1 MEEKKKRSFWES
13 FKIWFGLGA
22 LMFGTYCGANMA
34 SGVYAT
40 TYMVTFGGGW
50 MWVCLAI
57 FIAFMAFFCAVS
69 LNFIRAY
76 KVDNYNS
83 YYLALWGA
91 DKPGTNPVVKVIVS
105 IFFDVYTTLM
115 GVVTVAATIALFANL
130 MESLFNIPIGVGS
143 IIAVVMFTL
152 LSMYGAAFLRKF
164 NTVMTISLIAAL
176 AAILIFVI
184 AMRGDVLAQRMFDF
198 EGGMNWSGKTLASHF
213 GMLVSYCFTTAS
225 WGGSLSNYAENI
237 HTKKDAIGS
246 GILIGVMVASLF
258 FVTSLIVLPFLPDAF
273 VATPILSICKEYM
286 PGVMTAIYWLVVML
300 SVISTGPTFIF
311 NTSNRFVKVW
321 KTEKV
326 PQRVKLF
333 VIALAFL
340 LLCLALS
347 KIGLIAICGESVIL
361 LIQGVSAMK
370 ETETIRSA
378 PRTEGTVWK
387 AFRATAPQ
395 TLPVFAGYL
404 VLGLGYGIYVQSLG
418 LPVWLPPLMGT
429 VVYGG
434 SLEFVL
440 ASLLLGSFA
449 PVSAFLMAL
458 MIQARHLFYGLTMLQ
473 RYRGYGLRSAYMIF
487 AMSDETFSITCS
499 AEPPEG
505 VDKGWFMFF
514 ITLLD
519 QIYWVASAAMGA
531 ALGSVLP
538 FSTEGVDFV
547 MTAMFVVIF
556 LNQWEKEK
564 QHASA
569 IIGIAAPL
577 VCLRIFGSGSFLIPS
592 MVCIL
597 AALLLLRR
605 PIEAKE
611 SEAAK

>member
-1 MEEKKKRSFWES
+1 MQEQNE
-13 FKIWFGLGA
+13 
-22 LMFGTYCGANMA
+22 TN
-34 SGVYAT
+34 
-40 TYMVTFGGGW
+40 
-50 MWVCLAI
+50 
-57 FIAFMAFFCAVS
+57 
-69 LNFIRAY
+69 LNRAP
-76 KVDNYNS
+76 
-83 YYLALWGA
+83 AW
-91 DKPGTNPVVKVIVS
+91 
-105 IFFDVYTTLM
+105 
-115 GVVTVAATIALFANL
+115 
-130 MESLFNIPIGVGS
+130 
-143 IIAVVMFTL
+143 
-152 LSMYGAAFLRKF
+152 R
-164 NTVMTISLIAAL
+164 
-176 AAILIFVI
+176 
-184 AMRGDVLAQRMFDF
+184 
-198 EGGMNWSGKTLASHF
+198 
-213 GMLVSYCFTTAS
+213 
-225 WGGSLSNYAENI
+225 
-237 HTKKDAIGS
+237 
-246 GILIGVMVASLF
+246 
-258 FVTSLIVLPFLPDAF
+258 
-273 VATPILSICKEYM
+273 
-286 PGVMTAIYWLVVML
+286 
-300 SVISTGPTFIF
+300 
-311 NTSNRFVKVW
+311 
-321 KTEKV
+321 
-326 PQRVKLF
+326 
-333 VIALAFL
+333 
-340 LLCLALS
+340 
-347 KIGLIAICGESVIL
+347 
-361 LIQGVSAMK
+361 
-370 ETETIRSA
+370 
-378 PRTEGTVWK
+378 
-387 AFRATAPQ
+387 AFRAAAPQ

-592 MVCIL
+592 MVWHPCGTAAAPPPHRGQRKRGGKMSNIQFIL
-597 AALLLLRR
+597 TIAVCAAATMLTRFLPFLVFGSRGGKVPEVVEYLGHVLPAAIFGMLIVYCLKGVSLTSGSHGIPEAIAIGVTVALHKWKHQTLVSIAGGTLCYVLLVQMVF
-605 PIEAKE
+605 
-611 SEAAK
+611 

>member
-1 MEEKKKRSFWES
+1 MQHLSRTVSP
-13 FKIWFGLGA
+13 A
-22 LMFGTYCGANMA
+22 LPHP
-34 SGVYAT
+34 
-40 TYMVTFGGGW
+40 
-50 MWVCLAI
+50 CL
-57 FIAFMAFFCAVS
+57 
-69 LNFIRAY
+69 RA
-76 KVDNYNS
+76 
-83 YYLALWGA
+83 LR
-91 DKPGTNPVVKVIVS
+91 
-105 IFFDVYTTLM
+105 
-115 GVVTVAATIALFANL
+115 
-130 MESLFNIPIGVGS
+130 
-143 IIAVVMFTL
+143 
-152 LSMYGAAFLRKF
+152 AAFPQ
-164 NTVMTISLIAAL
+164 TIP
-176 AAILIFVI
+176 
-184 AMRGDVLAQRMFDF
+184 VLA
-198 EGGMNWSGKTLASHF
+198 
-213 GMLVSYCFTTAS
+213 
-225 WGGSLSNYAENI
+225 
-237 HTKKDAIGS
+237 
-246 GILIGVMVASLF
+246 
-258 FVTSLIVLPFLPDAF
+258 
-273 VATPILSICKEYM
+273 
-286 PGVMTAIYWLVVML
+286 
-300 SVISTGPTFIF
+300 
-311 NTSNRFVKVW
+311 
-321 KTEKV
+321 
-326 PQRVKLF
+326 
-333 VIALAFL
+333 
-340 LLCLALS
+340 
-347 KIGLIAICGESVIL
+347 
-361 LIQGVSAMK
+361 
-370 ETETIRSA
+370 
-378 PRTEGTVWK
+378 
-387 AFRATAPQ
+387 
-395 TLPVFAGYL
+395 GYF

-418 LPVWLPPLMGT
+418 LPVWMPMLMGT

-440 ASLLLGSFA
+440 ASLLLGAFS
-449 PVSAFLMAL
+449 PLSAFLMAL

-577 VCLRIFGSGSFLIPS
+577 VCLRIFSSGSFLIPS

-597 AALLLLRR
+597 VALLLLRR